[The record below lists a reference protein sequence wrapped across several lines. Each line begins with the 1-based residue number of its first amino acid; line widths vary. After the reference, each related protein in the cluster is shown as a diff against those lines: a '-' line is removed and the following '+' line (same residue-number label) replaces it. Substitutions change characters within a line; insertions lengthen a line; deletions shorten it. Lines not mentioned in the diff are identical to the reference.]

1 MMINEDDLRKLIRY
15 KLVNERKFSG
25 SRTGQGREFD
35 AIEAIFNWA
44 KGITKRGENTG
55 QPVLSPQRLNVP
67 QLYRDKKKGMGPTG
81 NVNKDT
87 VILLPDLGELA
98 QKQSPNTGETRRA
111 FEKNFKE
118 LEDRY
123 LAMSN
128 LSLNHVTIAG
138 LLPTIQTIL
147 GNLKL
152 PINKVNVNNIVNYY
166 EDKGKLSKEQRERGE
181 LPAEVNDFLM
191 RLREKTTDVLRSAL
205 QGGFLSGVTGA
216 GVIEDLQAMLRDN
229 LVDQDQIDRI
239 TKFADRI

>member
-1 MMINEDDLRKLIRY
+1 M
-15 KLVNERKFSG
+15 
-25 SRTGQGREFD
+25 
-35 AIEAIFNWA
+35 
-44 KGITKRGENTG
+44 
-55 QPVLSPQRLNVP
+55 
-67 QLYRDKKKGMGPTG
+67 
-81 NVNKDT
+81 
-87 VILLPDLGELA
+87 LPDLGELA

-128 LSLNHVTIAG
+128 LSLNHVTIEG

-181 LPAEVNDFLM
+181 LPAEVNDFLIS
-191 RLREKTTDVLRSAL
+191 LREKTTDVLRSAL

-216 GVIEDLQAMLRDN
+216 GVITDLQAMLRDN

>member
-1 MMINEDDLRKLIRY
+1 M
-15 KLVNERKFSG
+15 
-25 SRTGQGREFD
+25 
-35 AIEAIFNWA
+35 
-44 KGITKRGENTG
+44 
-55 QPVLSPQRLNVP
+55 
-67 QLYRDKKKGMGPTG
+67 
-81 NVNKDT
+81 
-87 VILLPDLGELA
+87 LPDLGELA
-98 QKQSPNTGETRRA
+98 QKQSPNTGEARRA

-181 LPAEVNDFLM
+181 LPAEVNDFLIS
-191 RLREKTTDVLRSAL
+191 LREKTTDVLRSAL
-205 QGGFLSGVTGA
+205 QGGFLSGVSGV
-216 GVIEDLQAMLRDN
+216 GVITDLQAMLRDN